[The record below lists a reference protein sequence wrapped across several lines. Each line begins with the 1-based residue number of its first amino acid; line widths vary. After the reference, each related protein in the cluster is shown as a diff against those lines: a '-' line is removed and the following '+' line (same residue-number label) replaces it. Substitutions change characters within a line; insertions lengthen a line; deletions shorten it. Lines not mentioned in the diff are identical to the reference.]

1 MSSRYNW
8 DNASHERLYN
18 DIHGIAGF
26 WGQNGA
32 GVSGAAG
39 AQDGWAAL
47 AELMARAREGTEAAL
62 AEAGAVWEGA
72 AGYAMRSGVTPLA
85 RWADDAHTA
94 SAATQGSTDTHVE
107 AYSSAKNHM
116 PEPVPVTSTANSD
129 MGGIPATFIHLLG
142 GQTDQ
147 DRQEAA
153 AQEAKAEAVRIMTG
167 YESRS
172 GFAQIA
178 AGRFVPPPSVTVDV
192 PPSTSRDGDGIPV
205 GDGAK
210 PGTGPVQGDSTP
222 SARDDTPGGGRGPGA
237 TTPPSGNGSSTP
249 PPGGTPTP
257 QGATTPS
264 FTATTPPASPPPVNP
279 VTTGAG
285 PDPYRP
291 GSTFVPTLGG
301 PTERGAGGGRGP
313 YGRGFGGGF
322 GEGGGTGRTPGGP
335 GAGGGSRGVG
345 GPVSEPVAG
354 RTGAAGTSGAR
365 GAGGMGVA
373 PAGRRSEGDEDK
385 VHAAAEYLRDFHDD
399 FWDDTPP
406 VAPAVIG
413 EDED

>member
-1 MSSRYNW
+1 MSAHYNW
-8 DNASHERLYN
+8 DNSPHERLYN
-18 DIHGIAGF
+18 EIHGIAGF
-26 WGQNGA
+26 WAQNGA

-47 AELMARAREGTEAAL
+47 AELMARAREGTETAL

-72 AGYAMRSGVTPLA
+72 AGYAMRSGLTPLA

-94 SAATQGSTDTHVE
+94 STATQTSTDTHVE
-107 AYSSAKNHM
+107 SYTSAKNQM

-129 MGGIPATFIHLLG
+129 AGGIPAAFIHLLG

-153 AQEAKAEAVRIMTG
+153 AQEAKAEAVRIMTR
-167 YESRS
+167 YEASS
-172 GFAQIA
+172 GFAQITV
-178 AGRFVPPPSVTVDV
+178 GQFVPPPSVTVDV
-192 PPSTSRDGDGIPV
+192 PPAQPQDGDGIPV

-210 PGTGPVQGDSTP
+210 AGTGPVPST
-222 SARDDTPGGGRGPGA
+222 REDTAGGSRGPGA
-237 TTPPSGNGSSTP
+237 TTPPPGSGSTP
-249 PPGGTPTP
+249 PPGSTPAS

-264 FTATTPPASPPPVNP
+264 FTATTPSASPPPVNP
-279 VTTGAG
+279 VATGAG
-285 PDPYRP
+285 PDTYRP
-291 GSTFVPTLGG
+291 GSTPIPPGMNTLGG
-301 PTERGAGGGRGP
+301 PGERGVGGRGQ

-335 GAGGGSRGVG
+335 GAGGGARGAG
-345 GPVSEPVAG
+345 GPVGEPVAG

-365 GAGGMGVA
+365 GVGGMGVA
-373 PAGRRSEGDEDK
+373 PAGRRGEGDEDK
-385 VHAAAEYLRDFHDD
+385 EHAAAEYLRDFHDD